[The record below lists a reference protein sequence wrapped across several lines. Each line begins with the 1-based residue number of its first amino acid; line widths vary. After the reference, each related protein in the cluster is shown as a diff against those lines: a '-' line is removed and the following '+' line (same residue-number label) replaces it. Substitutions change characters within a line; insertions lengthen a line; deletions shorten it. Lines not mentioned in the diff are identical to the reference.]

1 MYSDEYL
8 DYWGQVYTAC
18 RLSEPGIVFHEFLA
32 DPWRHLCELGLQS
45 APVSL
50 ELGYRPL
57 LPRQAKVAQALWK
70 RWEAEDQDKPSGSVL
85 PTERE
90 ELPPVMQPVR
100 QFLYPALAPSV
111 LAFPRILRKSKPP
124 GA

>member
-8 DYWGQVYTAC
+8 DYWGEVYTAC
-18 RLSEPGIVFHEFLA
+18 RLSEPGIVFHEFLE
-32 DPWRHLCELGLQS
+32 DPWRCLCELGLQS
-45 APVSL
+45 APASL
-50 ELGYRPL
+50 ELGLRPL

-70 RWEAEDQDKPSGSVL
+70 RWEAEDKEKSSGSVS

-90 ELPPVMQPVR
+90 EPPPVMRPVR
-100 QFLYPALAPSV
+100 EFLYPVLTSSV
-111 LAFPRILRKSKPP
+111 VAFPRIPKKPKSQ